1 MFRDMRRIGQKLPE
15 DRCRE
20 ILEKAPRGVLSLLG
34 DGGYPYGIPVDFFFE
49 GDTLYFH
56 CAKEGHKID
65 AVKACDKASFCV
77 MENGGQEEGDW
88 WYHFESVIVFGR
100 ISLVEEEAEK
110 TRVLR
115 LIGNK
120 YMPSEEMVEAVLQR
134 SGARAAV
141 LALRIEHMSGK
152 RVNEK

>member
-1 MFRDMRRIGQKLPE
+1 M
-15 DRCRE
+15 
-20 ILEKAPRGVLSLLG
+20 
-34 DGGYPYGIPVDFFFE
+34 
-49 GDTLYFH
+49 
-56 CAKEGHKID
+56 
-65 AVKACDKASFCV
+65 KACDKASFCV